1 MHDNIQTNQTATAAF
16 SSSLLLHGGCTFQ
29 QTSRTAADNDYNNK
43 TSNSNITSKETMNYR
58 VGAKYETIGV
68 RFDGFEGLPARKGR
82 DFVRS
87 PKFTC
92 FGHQWHLRVFP
103 GGSRDSDDGKVSI
116 YLMSRPGG
124 NIISGGIRSIE
135 FQSRFIVGSVIQ
147 AAQSRN
153 GGSLGVSNFAKRS
166 TLIRALDE
174 GALVIEVLMKKHE
187 PIVPPM
193 PFTPENPFCK
203 IMLKKCMDD
212 TCSDAVFEVGDERV
226 VIHAHRFIL
235 KDGAP
240 TLFDLCASDSD
251 SAAIPIMDVQPEIFR
266 HLLRY
271 VYGGSIPAEYL
282 KDHAKDIIDAA
293 DKYEVVNLKLEA
305 EAMLV
310 FSTSITIDNVVELLL
325 YSHGKNCAL
334 LKEALVDFIVE
345 NGDDI
350 LRKVRLSRETMIAL
364 LEES

>member
-1 MHDNIQTNQTATAAF
+1 
-16 SSSLLLHGGCTFQ
+16 LG
-29 QTSRTAADNDYNNK
+29 TSG
-43 TSNSNITSKETMNYR
+43 IC
-58 VGAKYETIGV
+58 V
-68 RFDGFEGLPARKGR
+68 F
-82 DFVRS
+82 
-87 PKFTC
+87 
-92 FGHQWHLRVFP
+92 FP

-135 FQSRFIVGSVIQ
+135 FQSRFIVGLVIH
-147 AAQSRN
+147 ASQSRN

-187 PIVPPM
+187 QIVPPM

-203 IMLKKCMDD
+203 IMLKKCMDA
-212 TCSDAVFEVGDERV
+212 TCSDAAFEVGDERV
-226 VIHAHRFIL
+226 VIHAQGFIL

-240 TLFDLCASDSD
+240 TIFELCASDSD
-251 SAAIPIMDVQPEIFR
+251 STAIPIMDVQPEIFR

-271 VYGGSIPAEYL
+271 VYGGSIPTEHL
-282 KDHAKDIIDAA
+282 KEHAKDIINAA

-325 YSHGKNCAL
+325 CFHGNSLWTFQVHVHTLVSWFGAPLIHFGCSKVDSFYYATQVGDGSGGSLNVLISSGRAVMAL
-334 LKEALVDFIVE
+334 PWPLQPLIFTFFIVVAAI
-345 NGDDI
+345 GMICYHLALFLVPGAI
-350 LRKVRLSRETMIAL
+350 LLAIMTTFQLKKKEKQV
-364 LEES
+364 